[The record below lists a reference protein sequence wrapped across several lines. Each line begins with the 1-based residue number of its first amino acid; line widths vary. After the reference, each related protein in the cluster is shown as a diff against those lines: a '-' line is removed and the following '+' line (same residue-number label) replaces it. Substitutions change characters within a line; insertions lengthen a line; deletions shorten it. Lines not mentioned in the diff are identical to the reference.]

1 MRLLLLGTLYLG
13 DAAAFATPR
22 HLSPARGGAIG
33 CDCQGGGG
41 GRDRY
46 ASVLNAHSDS
56 SCYGTLIDW
65 LERGGAT
72 LRGVEVA
79 PMSPGSTERGLFATT
94 AHAPGAE
101 IARVPRAMCVTASSS
116 GCRTAAGAALAASGA
131 RPVDGHQNLYLALWL
146 LDPFSAAD
154 DGGPV
159 SVAMMMRPYL
169 KPCPTG
175 LLSRTFPS
183 SGQTPSSTSTSGCVD
198 EVRGR
203 EGLLVPHP
211 RPSSPLRRFPHR
223 PRHSLARITACARG
237 HGGWRAAPAEARRL
251 GPLVRRRVPRA
262 PAVRRAELA
271 RRPHLGARM
280 RRLSGL
286 RARRIVVAASLERGS
301 GGVPRSGRGRW
312 RRRGVGANPI
322 RGHA

>member
-169 KPCPTG
+169 
-175 LLSRTFPS
+175 
-183 SGQTPSSTSTSGCVD
+183 QTLPDRAALAHLPIFWTDAELD
-198 EVRGR
+198 EHLGVRGR
-203 EGLLVPHP
+203 SAREGRVA
-211 RPSSPLRRFPHR
+211 RTPSKAEFTAQTVSTPPAPFPCSH
-223 PRHSLARITACARG
+223 H
-237 HGGWRAAPAEARRL
+237 
-251 GPLVRRRVPRA
+251 
-262 PAVRRAELA
+262 
-271 RRPHLGARM
+271 
-280 RRLSGL
+280 GL
-286 RARRIVVAASLERGS
+286 RARARRLARGS
-301 GGVPRSGRGRW
+301 SGGAPTGTARTTTCAARTRRSPRGARAPTSPGRAHASTLGSSGSAHRRGR
-312 RRRGVGANPI
+312 
-322 RGHA
+322 